1 MTSLVGVVP
10 GVTEERP
17 GKRHQIRL
25 TGDALSLRA
34 VIFFFLKPGVTSVKV
49 TSVIYTVQK
58 QEKDTLISACSAV
71 LW

>member
-1 MTSLVGVVP
+1 MSSLVGVVP

-17 GKRHQIRL
+17 GRRHQIRL

-49 TSVIYTVQK
+49 TSVIYK